1 MNYRIINYLLIFL
14 LLDILIQSP
23 DSFNSQK
30 EVRGQTEN
38 IAEIT
43 EQKKYVSEDG
53 IVHLENEM
61 DIIDLIKAVSE
72 INSEVYV
79 IDSSVKPKKVSII
92 IPEGGMRKEDV
103 LMLFDTILRLN
114 GLAVVNA
121 DGINKVVNSS
131 DISGHST
138 PVETDKKQ

>member
-14 LLDILIQSP
+14 LLDILIQP
-23 DSFNSQK
+23 PHSFNSRK

-38 IAEIT
+38 TTEIT

-79 IDSSVKPKKVSII
+79 IDSSVKPRKVSII
-92 IPEGGMRKEDV
+92 ISEGGIRKEDV

-138 PVETDKKQ
+138 PVEAD

>member
-1 MNYRIINYLLIFL
+1 MNYRIINYLIIFL
-14 LLDILIQSP
+14 LLDILAHPPQ
-23 DSFNSQK
+23 SFNSRK

-38 IAEIT
+38 ITETT

-72 INSEVYV
+72 ITGEAYV
-79 IDSSVKPKKVSII
+79 IDSSVKPGKVSII
-92 IPEGGMRKEDV
+92 TPEGGMRKEDV
-103 LMLFDTILRLN
+103 LIFFDTILRLN
-114 GLAVVNA
+114 GLAVINA

-131 DISGHST
+131 DISGHGT
-138 PVETDKKQ
+138 PVESD

>member
-14 LLDILIQSP
+14 LLDILVQPP
-23 DSFNSQK
+23 DSLNYRK
-30 EVRGQTEN
+30 EVLGETEN
-38 IAEIT
+38 AAQTT

-61 DIIDLIKAVSE
+61 DIIDLIRAVSE
-72 INSEVYV
+72 INSEAYV

-103 LMLFDTILRLN
+103 LILFDTILRLN
-114 GLAVVNA
+114 GLAVVNS
-121 DGINKVVNSS
+121 DGINKVVNAS
-131 DISGHST
+131 DISGHGT
-138 PVETDKKQ
+138 PVESDKEQ